1 MHRRDWLK
9 GTSAAGIGLLT
20 SRWIPSTEA
29 ADAISAKFPSLSA
42 AALSHAQNLGA
53 SFADFH
59 IMQTDSESL
68 FVREEMVQ
76 GVDANSNLGC
86 SIRVL
91 VEGAWGFAATQNL
104 SEAAIRKTTESAI
117 ALAKGQVGWR
127 AQPVAIETLPAYE
140 GSWHMPFETDPFTVS
155 LEEKVEGLLDINR
168 SALGTGANF
177 CYSYLL
183 SVRERK

>member
-9 GTSAAGIGLLT
+9 GTSAAGVGLLT

-29 ADAISAKFPSLSA
+29 ADAISATFPSLSS

-76 GVDANSNLGC
+76 GVGFLWAQVQQVPVDAESLRLTPQRLEDG
-86 SIRVL
+86 SIVL
-91 VEGAWGFAATQNL
+91 AIEASLKQNDLQQSISTTVTTQADEWIRIFGPVAASPGGVKQYST
-104 SEAAIRKTTESAI
+104 RKTR
-117 ALAKGQVGWR
+117 Q
-127 AQPVAIETLPAYE
+127 
-140 GSWHMPFETDPFTVS
+140 DS
-155 LEEKVEGLLDINR
+155 LYVKVELLN
-168 SALGTGANF
+168 
-177 CYSYLL
+177 
-183 SVRERK
+183 